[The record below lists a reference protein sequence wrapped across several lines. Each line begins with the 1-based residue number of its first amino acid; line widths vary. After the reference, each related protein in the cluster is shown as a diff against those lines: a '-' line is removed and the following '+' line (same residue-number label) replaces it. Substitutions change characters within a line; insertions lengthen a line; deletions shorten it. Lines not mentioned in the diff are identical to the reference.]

1 MCCLMRIFNNKKIII
16 IIIICIFFIIGVVSL
31 IYVKFT
37 RKDKTYIESFY
48 SDLNY
53 DDLGINNMNGES
65 SEFDKDNTEVEN
77 NESNKVI
84 YIHIVGE
91 VKNEGVVKL
100 KEGQRII
107 DAIEEAGGVTEFAD
121 LSKVNLAFVLSD
133 GQKVEIP
140 NVNDN
145 VENFMYVT
153 DNSGDNII
161 VDNGNKLNEGGD
173 KVNINTASQ
182 TELET
187 LTGIGPSTALK
198 IIEYREEN
206 GKFKKIEDLKN
217 VSGIGEAKY
226 EAIKDN
232 IVVK

>member
-1 MCCLMRIFNNKKIII
+1 MCCLMKIFNNKKIII

-145 VENFMYVT
+145 VENFRYVT

-161 VDNGNKLNEGGD
+161 VDNGNKLNEGGN

-187 LTGIGPSTALK
+187 LNGIGPSTASK

-206 GKFKKIEDLKN
+206 GKFRKIEDLKN

>member
-1 MCCLMRIFNNKKIII
+1 M
-16 IIIICIFFIIGVVSL
+16 
-31 IYVKFT
+31 
-37 RKDKTYIESFY
+37 SFY

-91 VKNEGVVKL
+91 EKNEGVVKL

-145 VENFMYVT
+145 VENFRYVT

-161 VDNGNKLNEGGD
+161 VDNGNKLNEGGN

-187 LTGIGPSTALK
+187 LNGIGPSTASK

-206 GKFKKIEDLKN
+206 GKFRKIEDLKN

>member
-1 MCCLMRIFNNKKIII
+1 MRIFNNKKIII

-37 RKDKTYIESFY
+37 RRDKTYIESFY

-65 SEFDKDNTEVEN
+65 SEFDKDKTEVEN
-77 NESNKVI
+77 NESDKVI

-187 LTGIGPSTALK
+187 LTGIGPSIASK

-206 GKFKKIEDLKN
+206 GKFRRIEDLKN

>member
-1 MCCLMRIFNNKKIII
+1 MRIFNNKKIII

>member
-173 KVNINTASQ
+173 KVNINTAGQ

>member
-1 MCCLMRIFNNKKIII
+1 MRIFNNKKIII

-232 IVVK
+232 IIVK

>member
-1 MCCLMRIFNNKKIII
+1 MRIFNNKKIII

-37 RKDKTYIESFY
+37 RRDKTYIESFY

-77 NESNKVI
+77 NESDKVI

-145 VENFMYVT
+145 VENFRYVT
-153 DNSGDNII
+153 DNSGDDII
-161 VDNGNKLNEGGD
+161 VDNGNKLNEGGN

-187 LTGIGPSTALK
+187 LNGIGPSTASK

-206 GKFKKIEDLKN
+206 GKFRRIEDLKN

>member
-1 MCCLMRIFNNKKIII
+1 MKIFNNKKIII

-145 VENFMYVT
+145 VENFRYVT

-161 VDNGNKLNEGGD
+161 VDNGNKLNEGGN

-187 LTGIGPSTALK
+187 LNGIGPSTASK

-206 GKFKKIEDLKN
+206 GKFRKIEDLKN